1 MFHPAI
7 ISLIALRVILCPLF
21 CGVMLERTWASNE
34 ISSTCTCS
42 NIQKE
47 HCPGHKSLAI
57 PFDSPCD
64 CPNGCDTGCVCQ
76 IVPEWNS
83 PTFTIDAELSPDF
96 VSAFIET
103 SKYPDVNAGRPEQVH
118 RLDLPSGRSIR
129 LAFRSLQL

>member
-21 CGVMLERTWASNE
+21 CGVELERGWASKE

-42 NIQKE
+42 DIQKE
-47 HCPGHKSLAI
+47 HCPGSKSPSI

-76 IVPEWNS
+76 IVPEWNG

-96 VSAFIET
+96 VLAVIKT
-103 SKYPDVNAGRPEQVH
+103 SKCPEVNAGRPEQVH
-118 RLDLPSGRSIR
+118 RPELPSGRSIR
-129 LAFRSLQL
+129 VALRSLQL